1 MSDDVQEEE
10 YTMPPWGTAELQPPM
25 LPQPQPAPRLD
36 VFPQSHPSLLAPFTE
51 VGLGALGDTAASTAP
66 IVVTT
71 PAVAPVVVQPK
82 QGVSFSA
89 MILIAAGSAL
99 IGGVLVWMF
108 AGQPEIMKNPA
119 KPSHKPSHKWE
130 PTGNGDY
137 WKLGRGGG
145 VMFRAM
151 PPRKK
156 KKKVRK

>member
-1 MSDDVQEEE
+1 MSDQNEEE
-10 YTMPPWGTAELQPPM
+10 YTMPPWGTAEIQVSPM
-25 LPQPQPAPRLD
+25 RTVDMQQASPTRPD
-36 VFPQSHPSLLAPFTE
+36 VFPQSPPQQE
-51 VGLGALGDTAASTAP
+51 VGFGAISDATAPAAP

-108 AGQPEIMKNPA
+108 AGQPELSTARENPS
-119 KPSHKPSHKWE
+119 KRKDHWGP
-130 PTGNGDY
+130 GDQY
-137 WKLGRGGG
+137 
-145 VMFRAM
+145 VHV
-151 PPRKK
+151 PPRTPRKGGKK